1 VYRKVEPTPSS
12 AQDFKLR
19 FEGKLAA
26 TNRWV
31 QLAELIP
38 WSEFES
44 EYAQNFV
51 AEVGPPAKSF
61 RLALGALIIKEKL
74 GISDARNR
82 RANSRESLPAT
93 LSVIYPIA
101 MRSHLTLRYSFISDK
116 ELVTNW

>member
-1 VYRKVEPTPSS
+1 MYRKVEPTPSS
-12 AQDFKLR
+12 AQDFKLP

-61 RLALGALIIKEKL
+61 RLALGSLIIKEKL
-74 GISDARNR
+74 GISD
-82 RANSRESLPAT
+82 RET
-93 LSVIYPIA
+93 VEQI
-101 MRSHLTLRYSFISDK
+101 R
-116 ELVTNW
+116 